1 MQFWV
6 LEKSL
11 LYEEMFL
18 WTWTEETLIGND
30 LFPVIAIMKYS
41 YTIYNMTF
49 KMKLHVIVLFV
60 NFRLSDWFVFV
71 PY

>member
-30 LFPVIAIMKYS
+30 LFPVIGIMKYS
-41 YTIYNMTF
+41 YTIYHMTF
-49 KMKLHVIVLFV
+49 KTKLHVIVLFD